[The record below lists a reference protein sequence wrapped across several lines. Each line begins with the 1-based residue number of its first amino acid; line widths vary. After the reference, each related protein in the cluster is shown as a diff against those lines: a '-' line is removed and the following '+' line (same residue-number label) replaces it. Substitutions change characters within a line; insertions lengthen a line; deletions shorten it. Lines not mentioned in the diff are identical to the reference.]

1 MPTKLQRLFQLF
13 DCRSLA
19 CTVFSSVV
27 RQPCTVHRA
36 SVETPLLAY
45 FCCLLRHAVLL
56 PEAGG
61 IRCQDAGSLN
71 GTFVN
76 EDRLEDIAVLGDGDV
91 LQVGQTVVQIT
102 R

>member
-1 MPTKLQRLFQLF
+1 MIVVAWRALF
-13 DCRSLA
+13 SLGWFA
-19 CTVFSSVV
+19 N
-27 RQPCTVHRA
+27 RAPCTVHR
-36 SVETPLLAY
+36 SSDETPLLAY
-45 FCCLLRHAVLL
+45 FCCPLRHAVLQ

-61 IRCQDAGSLN
+61 IRCQDVGSLN